1 MSATE
6 LFKNVFLTNKLWY
19 TCDKRMA
26 LLEIFPEVVYQDN
39 LPIKTF
45 SLDNVEFDESGF
57 SKNCNVLNLDSFKDI
72 KTLIENSIT
81 KYTHELLSV
90 SNDVTFYI
98 TRSWIINMKRLH
110 FNSEY
115 HNHANSF
122 FTGVVYLELDEEK
135 DSIQFKKTNEYK
147 ILEFDYDVP
156 NKYNQSEL
164 NFFPMKNDIIIFDA
178 KTYHRIGAH
187 ITTTPRICLAFEV
200 FAKGTFGKKNMSND
214 FNVGQLTLK

>member
-1 MSATE
+1 
-6 LFKNVFLTNKLWY
+6 
-19 TCDKRMA
+19 
-26 LLEIFPEVVYQDN
+26 
-39 LPIKTF
+39 
-45 SLDNVEFDESGF
+45 
-57 SKNCNVLNLDSFKDI
+57 
-72 KTLIENSIT
+72 
-81 KYTHELLSV
+81 
-90 SNDVTFYI
+90 
-98 TRSWIINMKRLH
+98 MKRLH

-122 FTGVVYLELDEEK
+122 FTGVIYLELDEEK

-156 NKYNQSEL
+156 NKYNQSEV
-164 NFFPMKNDIIIFDA
+164 NFFPKKNDIIIFDA

-200 FAKGTFGKKNMSND
+200 FAKGTFGKKNLSND

>member
-1 MSATE
+1 
-6 LFKNVFLTNKLWY
+6 
-19 TCDKRMA
+19 MA
-26 LLEIFPEVVYQDN
+26 VIEIFPEVVYQDN
-39 LPIKTF
+39 LPIKSF
-45 SLDNVEFDESGF
+45 SLDNIEFTDNGF
-57 SKNCNVLNLDSFKDI
+57 SKECNILELESFKTI
-72 KTLIENSIT
+72 KELIQKSVDE
-81 KYTHELLSV
+81 YTHDFLSV
-90 SNDVTFYI
+90 SKDVSFYI

-156 NKYNQSEL
+156 NKYNQSEV
-164 NFFPMKNDIIIFDA
+164 NFFPKKNDIIIFDA

-187 ITTTPRICLAFEV
+187 ITNTPRICLAFEV
-200 FAKGTFGKKNMSND
+200 FAKGTFGKKNLSND
-214 FNVGQLTLK
+214 FNVGQLTLKWY